1 VTPWGISIHTGWYVD
16 STQESE
22 TQGLAGV
29 PARAGQPQ
37 AGLNASVL
45 RGGVTPLHT
54 NRFVCSEANPQ
65 FDCKHVDAREPTEGL
80 MERGKA
86 QICPSEWQLRCEI
99 HPT

>member
-1 VTPWGISIHTGWYVD
+1 MTPVGISIHTGWYVD

-22 TQGLAGV
+22 TQGLGWNPCAC
-29 PARAGQPQ
+29 RATTSRVDRIG
-37 AGLNASVL
+37 SE
-45 RGGVTPLHT
+45 GGVTPLHT
-54 NRFVCSEANPQ
+54 DRFVCSEANPQ
-65 FDCKHVDAREPTEGL
+65 FDRKHGDARERTEGL